1 MERTGRVWVV
11 GSLNVDTTIGV
22 EEIVAPGQT
31 ILARSIS
38 RSPGGKGLNQAVA
51 AARSSADVRMVG
63 RIGQDDAAE
72 LLLSTMSGVDGLDT
86 SHLRLSET
94 APSGQ
99 AIIQRDARGENSII
113 VVPGANAELT
123 AQMVRTELAEIE
135 PGDAVVCQLE
145 IPLETVA
152 AALRIARSN
161 GALTVLNAAP
171 AAEVQDLLAD
181 VDVLIVNETEA
192 EALLRST
199 VSDPAA
205 ALAKRFSCAAVVTL
219 GGDGSLV
226 ADPRGTFRIPA
237 SPVDVVDTTG
247 AGDAF
252 VGTLAAELSH
262 GRPLGAA
269 GRTASAAAAVA
280 CTVPGAFHSTMVAT
294 PLPSP

>member
-22 EEIVAPGQT
+22 EGIVAPGQT

-72 LLLSTMSGVDGLDT
+72 LLLTTMSGVDGLDT
-86 SHLRLSET
+86 SHLRRSAAAT
-94 APSGQ
+94 GQ
-99 AIIQRDARGENSII
+99 AIIQRDAHGENSIV
-113 VVPGANAELT
+113 VVPGSNGELT
-123 AQMVRTELAEIE
+123 AQIVGEALADIA
-135 PGDAVVCQLE
+135 PGDVVVCQLE

-262 GRPLGAA
+262 GRPLGEA

-280 CTVPGAFHSTMVAT
+280 CTVPGAFHSTIIAT